1 MSRPTNAFRVWFVHS
16 AKTFYLC
23 RGCCYQTRVM
33 THQLVLKKPLAFFD
47 LETTG
52 INIAKDRI
60 IDICI
65 AKALPNGE
73 VTIKNQRVHPQ
84 MPIPLES
91 SLIHGIYDED
101 VTDAPPFK
109 SVARSLAQFLDGCD
123 LAGFNS
129 NRFDVPVLVEEF
141 LRANVDFDMKNRRL
155 VDAQR
160 IFHLMEPRNLTA
172 AYKFYC
178 GKELIGAHGAE
189 ADTLA
194 TFEVLN
200 AQVQRYLGRACKDD
214 SGQDVILQ
222 NDVEVLHSLTVNKNV
237 DLAGRMVYNANGV
250 EIFNF
255 GKHKG
260 LAVLDVLQKEP
271 SFYDW
276 MLKGEFPL
284 DTKRR
289 LTEIRLRMFANG
301 MLAKK

>member
-1 MSRPTNAFRVWFVHS
+1 
-16 AKTFYLC
+16 
-23 RGCCYQTRVM
+23 M
-33 THQLVLKKPLAFFD
+33 THRLLLKKPLAFFD

-65 AKALPNGE
+65 VKALPGGE
-73 VTIKNQRVHPQ
+73 VAIKTQRVHPG

-91 SLIHGIYDED
+91 SMIHGIYYDD
-101 VTDAPPFK
+101 VKDAPPFK
-109 SVARSLAQFLDGCD
+109 AVARLLAQFLDGCD

-129 NRFDVPVLVEEF
+129 NRFDVPLLVEEF
-141 LRANVDFDMKNRRL
+141 LRANVDFDIKNRRL

-160 IFHLMEPRNLTA
+160 IFHLMEPRTLSA

-178 GKELIGAHGAE
+178 NKELIGAHGAE
-189 ADTLA
+189 VDTLA
-194 TFEVLN
+194 SLEVLD
-200 AQVQRYLGRACKDD
+200 AQVQRYMGMVAKAD
-214 SGQDVILQ
+214 SGQEVIFD
-222 NDVEVLHSLTVNKNV
+222 NDVDMLHRLTANTNV
-237 DLAGRMVYNANGV
+237 DLAGRIVLNDKGE

-260 LAVLDVLQKEP
+260 LPVLEVLKKEP

-276 MLKGEFPL
+276 ILKGEFPL

-289 LTEIRLRMFANG
+289 LTEIRLRMFSTNG
-301 MLAKK
+301 KR

>member
-1 MSRPTNAFRVWFVHS
+1 
-16 AKTFYLC
+16 
-23 RGCCYQTRVM
+23 M
-33 THQLVLKKPLAFFD
+33 THQLILRKPLALFD

-52 INIAKDRI
+52 VNTAKDRI

-65 AKALPNGE
+65 IKAMPGGD
-73 VTIKNQRVHPQ
+73 VIIKNQRVNPE

-91 SLIHGIYDED
+91 SMIHGLYDDD
-101 VTDAPPFK
+101 VKAAPPFRA
-109 SVARSLAQFLDGCD
+109 VARTLAQFMDGCD

-129 NRFDVPVLVEEF
+129 NRFDVPLLVEEF
-141 LRANVDFDMKNRRL
+141 LRANVDFDMRNRRQ

-178 GKELIGAHGAE
+178 NKDLIGAHGAE
-189 ADTLA
+189 ADTMA
-194 TFEVLN
+194 TLEVLD
-200 AQVQRYLGRACKDD
+200 AQVQRYMGMVAKAD
-214 SGQDVILQ
+214 SGHDLVFQ
-222 NDVEVLHSLTVNKNV
+222 NDIDMLHGLTANKYV
-237 DLAGRMVYNANGV
+237 DLAGRMIINDKGEEV
-250 EIFNF
+250 FNF

-260 LAVLDVLQKEP
+260 LPVLDVLKKEP

-289 LTEIRLRMFANG
+289 LTEIRLRMFSNLNG
-301 MLAKK
+301 RK